1 VKRLTVLVGRV
12 GTVLMAVGL
21 ALLLIS
27 LIPTRE
33 ETYEPYDHTLQTSQ
47 FSYSPFQLT
56 LNPQRGIRVRVE
68 ADSELKV
75 YILQTNFEYMSNWLS
90 NNAPAGNYSRMWETS
105 MLEAFLG
112 NHSNMI
118 SYQRNVTGEVEFEYI
133 PTKVE
138 QAMLIFANYGNTAV
152 ACEHQISVVNLV
164 APSRKMFMTAEIIIP
179 VGLVLS
185 APWFIYLWKE
195 KQKQQKFHS

>member
-1 VKRLTVLVGRV
+1 MKKWMVLVGRV

-33 ETYEPYDHTLQTSQ
+33 ETYEPYEQTLEASQ

-56 LNPQRGIRVRVE
+56 LNPQRGIRVRTQ
-68 ADSELKV
+68 ADNELKV
-75 YILQTNFEYMSNWLS
+75 YILQTNYEYISNWLF
-90 NNAPAGNYSRMWETS
+90 NNTPAGNYSRMWETG

-112 NHSNMI
+112 NHSNVI
-118 SYQRNVTGEVEFEYI
+118 SYERIITGEVEFEYI

-138 QAMLIFANYGNTAV
+138 QAMLVFANHSNTTV
-152 ACEHQISVVNLV
+152 TSEHQIHIINLV
-164 APSRKMFMTAEIIIP
+164 APSIKMLMTAEVTIP
-179 VGLVLS
+179 IGLVLS
-185 APWFIYLWKE
+185 APWLVSLWKE
-195 KQKQQKFHS
+195 KRRRQ

>member
-1 VKRLTVLVGRV
+1 VKRWTVLVGRV

-33 ETYEPYDHTLQTSQ
+33 ETYEPYNQTLQASQ

-56 LNPQRGIRVRVE
+56 LNPQKGIRVRTE
-68 ADSELKV
+68 ADNELKV
-75 YILQTNFEYMSNWLS
+75 YILQTNYEYMSNWLS
-90 NNAPAGNYSRMWETS
+90 NNTPAGNYSRMWEIG

-112 NHSNMI
+112 NHSNVI
-118 SYQRNVTGEVEFEYI
+118 SYERSITGEVEFEYI

-138 QAMLIFANYGNTAV
+138 QAMLVFANYGNITV
-152 ACEHQISVVNLV
+152 TCEHQIHIINLV
-164 APSRKMFMTAEIIIP
+164 APSMKILMTAEVTIP

-185 APWFIYLWKE
+185 APWFVSLWK
-195 KQKQQKFHS
+195 QKRRRQ